1 MALRVLIVDDSRVMR
16 AFMRRVLDLSGMDAT
31 PVFEAGDGQ
40 QALDLLE
47 HEWVDV
53 VLTDINMPNM
63 DGEEFVARLAQ
74 KGLLALVTVIVV
86 STDATVSRMQH
97 LRALGAHGYISKPF
111 QPESLRV
118 EIERTTGVRHVA

>member
-74 KGLLALVTVIVV
+74 LGLLPLVTVIVV
-86 STDATVSRMQH
+86 STDATA
-97 LRALGAHGYISKPF
+97 LRRERLQSLGAHGYLSKPF
-111 QPESLRV
+111 QPETLRA
-118 EIERTTGVRHVA
+118 EIERAMGAAHVA

>member
-1 MALRVLIVDDSRVMR
+1 MALRVLIVDDSPVMR
-16 AFMRRVLDLSGMDAT
+16 AFVRRVLGISGLDAAEI
-31 PVFEAGDGQ
+31 FEACDGQ
-40 QALDLLE
+40 EALTLLE
-47 HEWVDV
+47 RESVDV

-97 LRALGAHGYISKPF
+97 LQALGAHGYLSKPF

-118 EIERTTGVRHVA
+118 EIERARGVRHVA

>member
-1 MALRVLIVDDSRVMR
+1 MAFRVLIVDDSPVMR
-16 AFMRRVLDLSGMDAT
+16 AFVRRVLGISGLD
-31 PVFEAGDGQ
+31 VSEIFEAGDGQ
-40 QALDLLE
+40 EALDLLE
-47 HEWVDV
+47 REWVDV

-63 DGEEFVARLAQ
+63 DGEEFVTKLAQ

-97 LRALGAHGYISKPF
+97 LQALGAHGYLSKPF

-118 EIERTTGVRHVA
+118 EIERAMGVRHVA